1 MVPKSYPWFG
11 GLLAAILV
19 FSAVG
24 CIPGVAI
31 LRKLRILN
39 WDYAKQ
45 EQAETGGYT
54 QSTAAFIRSVSSV
67 DSGHNSDEVVVT
79 P

>member
-1 MVPKSYPWFG
+1 MVPVSYPWFG

-24 CIPGVAI
+24 CIPGIAI
-31 LRKLRILN
+31 LRKLRWLN

-45 EQAETGGYT
+45 EQAETFGHT
-54 QSTAAFIRSVSSV
+54 QSTAAFIRSISSV
-67 DSGHNSDEVVVT
+67 DSGHNSDEVVIT